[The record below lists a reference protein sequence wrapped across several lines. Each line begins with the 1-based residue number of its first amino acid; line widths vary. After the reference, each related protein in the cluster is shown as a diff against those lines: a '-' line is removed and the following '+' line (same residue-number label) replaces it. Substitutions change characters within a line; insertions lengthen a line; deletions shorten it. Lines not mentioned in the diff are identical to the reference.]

1 MEGWKDDIQQ
11 FDLGE
16 GRTAKAVSAK
26 SSDGFC
32 AILDNGYV
40 KCSTEAGLFGDSSSS
55 GVFDERHFGSGRTA
69 KAIAMSS
76 SHACLI
82 FNDSTTKCW
91 GNNDYKQLGLTNM
104 SWIKQTKRNEYGN
117 YRIPLSYDLPT
128 VNLGTNRTAKALA
141 LGKHHSCALMD
152 DDSVRC
158 WGRNNVGQL
167 GTGVKFDRDRPTD
180 MGDNLGAVDLGLG
193 QTARAIAAGSWHTC
207 AILASDSSVKCWGD
221 NFRGQ
226 MGNGSFP
233 NRGNGEGEMGDFL
246 PTVDLG
252 TGRSAVSITAGAYHT
267 CVILDNGSVKCW
279 GQNVGLQ
286 LGIGD
291 QEEDDAA
298 HLGDGANEMGD
309 NLPAVDIGAGRTAL
323 AISAGYDHACALLDD
338 SSIKCAGADKVE
350 MMRGSEFALIFAII
364 LGILVAGICLLWAA
378 WTARSLR
385 RGHRSKA
392 ALDSRGRSMIQET
405 VQTTR
410 AALDVSK
417 FTEDAGDL
425 KTGKAA
431 VAAEGLEAQLGIP
444 SKLAFYSR
452 IAAMERGI
460 VDEVDEM
467 VAKKGSSDEGV
478 HEVKE
483 LLDYIL
489 YEGSSEKEYPN
500 GIRDYGRPPGT
511 TLQWFLSHPNAVG
524 AGLSTAEVVALR
536 LYTTKAFMYMNNP
549 LRDDDRKEAG
559 DACPMPVTT
568 WFASEAIKKL
578 RKLNAPT
585 HDHASAGPVPDTA
598 RKFKSLRSISA
609 LVKLTRPF
617 DSGSKV
623 YPIGDARDS
632 GGETQP
638 LAEESATLGQ
648 RPRDLAVVDAPPVA
662 EAACLPGDGSDVLE
676 EGWRD
681 GWRAAGH

>member
-1 MEGWKDDIQQ
+1 MHRVQCDAKANRLVYHSSQARCESTSVIASGSGYTCLIQESGSLGCWGYGFSGTTLEGWKDDIEQI
-11 FDLGE
+11 DLGE
-16 GRTAKAVSAK
+16 GRTAKTVDVTAASM
-26 SSDGFC
+26 GFC
-32 AILDNGYV
+32 AILDNDNV
-40 KCSTEAGLFGDSSSS
+40 KCSKEDHLDGDSYVVS
-55 GVFDERHFGSGRTA
+55 DESHLGSGRTA
-69 KAIAMSS
+69 KAIAMGY

-82 FNDSTTKCW
+82 LDDSTTKCW
-91 GNNDYKQLGLTNM
+91 GDNDYGQLGLSNM
-104 SWIKQTKRNEYGN
+104 SWIENNVVDR
-117 YRIPLSYDLPT
+117 RIPLSNDLPT

-141 LGKHHSCALMD
+141 LGEHHSCALLD

-158 WGRNNVGQL
+158 WGRSNVGQL
-167 GTGVKFDRDRPTD
+167 GTGVKFNRDRPTD
-180 MGDNLGAVDLGLG
+180 MGDNLGAVDLGFG
-193 QTARAIAAGSWHTC
+193 QTARAIAAGYEHTC
-207 AILASDSSVKCWGD
+207 AILASDSSVKCWGSNSFGQLGIGD
-221 NFRGQ
+221 NL
-226 MGNGSFP
+226 
-233 NRGNGEGEMGDFL
+233 NRGNGKGQMGDFL

-252 TGRSAVSITAGAYHT
+252 TGRSAVSITAGSEHT

-279 GQNVGLQ
+279 GDNSNGQ

-291 QEEDDAA
+291 KVSRGDDW
-298 HLGDGANEMGD
+298 NEMGD
-309 NLPAVDIGAGRTAL
+309 NLPAVDIGAGRTAK
-323 AISAGYDHACALLDD
+323 AISTGSGHTCALLDD
-338 SSIKCAGADKVE
+338 SSIKCWGVDAVLG
-350 MMRGSEFALIFAII
+350 MRTTIWFGQVVFPFSIAVGST
-364 LGILVAGICLLWAA
+364 ICLLWAA

-452 IAAMERGI
+452 IAEMEKGI

-500 GIRDYGRPPGT
+500 GIRDLGRPPGT

-536 LYTTKAFMYMNNP
+536 LYTTKAFIYMNNP

-578 RKLNAPT
+578 RKLNAHT
-585 HDHASAGPVPDTA
+585 
-598 RKFKSLRSISA
+598 
-609 LVKLTRPF
+609 
-617 DSGSKV
+617 
-623 YPIGDARDS
+623 
-632 GGETQP
+632 
-638 LAEESATLGQ
+638 
-648 RPRDLAVVDAPPVA
+648 
-662 EAACLPGDGSDVLE
+662 
-676 EGWRD
+676 
-681 GWRAAGH
+681 